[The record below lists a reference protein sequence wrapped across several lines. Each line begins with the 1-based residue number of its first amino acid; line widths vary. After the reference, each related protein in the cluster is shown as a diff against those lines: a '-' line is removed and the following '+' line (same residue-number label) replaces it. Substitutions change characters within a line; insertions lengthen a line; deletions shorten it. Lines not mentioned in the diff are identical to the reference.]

1 MLLDVSSKVT
11 NVSPLVGSIYGGT
24 LVTITGT
31 NFGTQK
37 TDNPVQLSTH
47 GGIGSIDCFV
57 QTINPTEITCR
68 VDKDMRTP
76 KEHDTEADMVVFLK
90 TSEEAMCSGDICK
103 WKYTSTLPTVTE
115 MTTEFDSDTGKWL
128 VKITGTGLG
137 ATADQAGDL

>member
-24 LVTITGT
+24 LVTITGS

-57 QTINPTEITCR
+57 
-68 VDKDMRTP
+68 
-76 KEHDTEADMVVFLK
+76 
-90 TSEEAMCSGDICK
+90 
-103 WKYTSTLPTVTE
+103 
-115 MTTEFDSDTGKWL
+115 
-128 VKITGTGLG
+128 
-137 ATADQAGDL
+137 